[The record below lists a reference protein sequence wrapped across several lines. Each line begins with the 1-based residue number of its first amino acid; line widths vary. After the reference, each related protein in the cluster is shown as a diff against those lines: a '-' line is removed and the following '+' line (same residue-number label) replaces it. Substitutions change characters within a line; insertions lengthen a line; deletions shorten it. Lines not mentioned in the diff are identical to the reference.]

1 MSGTAQD
8 GGGGAPSASLIQD
21 DGDVAAA
28 VPLAQNVPK
37 GRGRGRGLGA
47 RQKCV
52 RLTSMKYPSRHF
64 KKILNGIF
72 FKIRNGS

>member
-21 DGDVAAA
+21 DGDVAA

-72 FKIRNGS
+72 F